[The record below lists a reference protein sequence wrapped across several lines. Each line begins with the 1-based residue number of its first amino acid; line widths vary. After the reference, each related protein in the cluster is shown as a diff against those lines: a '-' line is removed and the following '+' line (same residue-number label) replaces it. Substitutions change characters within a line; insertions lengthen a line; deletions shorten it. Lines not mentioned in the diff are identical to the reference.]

1 MANHGDSGGVRALVR
16 HTAAMAEL
24 AIHAGHPDRKHN
36 EYLPY
41 PDDNFDEIDDER
53 FERTGKFTIEHIHNR
68 RGETFVPNARVHIKS
83 IVADRTYAAF
93 TEFLNPYLYCI
104 TTRYGPFEWSV
115 YKRYRHFHDLHKALA
130 HFVEI
135 ETKRSLSDLE
145 KKTLEM
151 YRITLTYLTGLQD
164 ENNEYPCFPTRN
176 DRMAFINDAIIQ
188 ERCEILAEYLNK
200 VLKHPKFRRHPA
212 TCEFFEVSCLS
223 FIYGISISRKEGY
236 LLKRSH
242 DDYRGQHTFFRLPFF
257 CDVCKRHHD
266 RKWFIIK
273 DSYITY
279 IRPNTH
285 ELRFPMLV
293 DRGFHIL
300 TGIRHVRTYRGIK
313 IKNLQRTLVIKCR
326 TTRDSDEWTQHLAE
340 LIEQAKGF
348 VDKTASRFNSYAPI
362 REKQLAYWFINGKS
376 YMEAVAKGL
385 LTAKE
390 EVFITDWWLSPE
402 VMLVRPTEDEEFR
415 LDNILGRIAD
425 AGVRVYVM
433 VFKEMSFAVGLN
445 SSYTKRILTSKS
457 KRGFIK
463 VIRHPDHHPNGGVL
477 LWSHHEKM
485 VVIDQKI
492 AFVGGIDL
500 CYGRWDDD
508 FMRLVDLGAENDT
521 TLKSPYDIVVENAA
535 AGGTETVESAQK
547 ATTQMAEQAGEK
559 PIKSSDRLRT
569 VFSAPNKASEDI
581 KFGEPT
587 HEHKIEFRR
596 KALTKKYIPT
606 TSDRRMFEDDEKVA
620 RRPDKY
626 ARKWRKLAQK
636 AKKGSDDSDNEEVVE
651 EPQAVISLSLEI
663 DRRQKLFIGK
673 DYSNV
678 YEKDFETLEKY
689 SEDFIDRKIVPR
701 MPWHDEALVVFGQT
715 ARDVARH
722 FIQRWNIHKCE
733 KYLNNDNYPF
743 LLPKSYDDEE
753 DLTVKN
759 WKDFLESRPLKVDA
773 QCVRSVGPWSAG
785 TKTIESSIQ
794 NAYIQMI
801 DAAKH
806 YIYIENQF
814 FITIAQDPDVRNL
827 LGDTLFR
834 RIERA
839 HKLQEKFRIYVVL
852 PLLPGFDSINAVQ
865 AVLYFIMRSITK
877 GDSSLFKRLERAGI
891 PPNDY
896 ISFFGMRTHDILMGR
911 LVTEIIYVHS
921 KLMIIDDRM
930 AICGSANINDRSLLG
945 QRDSEFCIVINDR
958 EEEQGRFNGQPY
970 RIGKFCSSW
979 RRKLFAM
986 LLGIQFE
993 NSKNIDITDPVSEE
1007 FYNYFRAIARK
1018 NTLIYEEVFAT
1029 MPSDHVRKFDQIS
1042 GYNGMAKM
1050 ADTDPI
1056 QAQQKLKDIQGLV
1069 VEYPLYFLDEEDY
1082 LPSINTPE
1090 GIVPT
1095 VTWT

>member
-93 TEFLNPYLYCI
+93 TEFLNPYL
-104 TTRYGPFEWSV
+104 
-115 YKRYRHFHDLHKALA
+115 
-130 HFVEI
+130 
-135 ETKRSLSDLE
+135 
-145 KKTLEM
+145 
-151 YRITLTYLTGLQD
+151 LQD

-326 TTRDSDEWTQHLAE
+326 TTRDSDEWTQHLTE

-508 FMRLVDLGAENDT
+508 FMR
-521 TLKSPYDIVVENAA
+521 
-535 AGGTETVESAQK
+535 
-547 ATTQMAEQAGEK
+547 
-559 PIKSSDRLRT
+559 
-569 VFSAPNKASEDI
+569 
-581 KFGEPT
+581 
-587 HEHKIEFRR
+587 
-596 KALTKKYIPT
+596 
-606 TSDRRMFEDDEKVA
+606 
-620 RRPDKY
+620 
-626 ARKWRKLAQK
+626 
-636 AKKGSDDSDNEEVVE
+636 
-651 EPQAVISLSLEI
+651 
-663 DRRQKLFIGK
+663 
-673 DYSNV
+673 
-678 YEKDFETLEKY
+678 
-689 SEDFIDRKIVPR
+689 
-701 MPWHDEALVVFGQT
+701 
-715 ARDVARH
+715 
-722 FIQRWNIHKCE
+722 
-733 KYLNNDNYPF
+733 
-743 LLPKSYDDEE
+743 
-753 DLTVKN
+753 
-759 WKDFLESRPLKVDA
+759 
-773 QCVRSVGPWSAG
+773 
-785 TKTIESSIQ
+785 
-794 NAYIQMI
+794 
-801 DAAKH
+801 
-806 YIYIENQF
+806 
-814 FITIAQDPDVRNL
+814 
-827 LGDTLFR
+827 
-834 RIERA
+834 
-839 HKLQEKFRIYVVL
+839 
-852 PLLPGFDSINAVQ
+852 
-865 AVLYFIMRSITK
+865 
-877 GDSSLFKRLERAGI
+877 
-891 PPNDY
+891 
-896 ISFFGMRTHDILMGR
+896 
-911 LVTEIIYVHS
+911 
-921 KLMIIDDRM
+921 
-930 AICGSANINDRSLLG
+930 
-945 QRDSEFCIVINDR
+945 
-958 EEEQGRFNGQPY
+958 
-970 RIGKFCSSW
+970 
-979 RRKLFAM
+979 
-986 LLGIQFE
+986 
-993 NSKNIDITDPVSEE
+993 
-1007 FYNYFRAIARK
+1007 
-1018 NTLIYEEVFAT
+1018 
-1029 MPSDHVRKFDQIS
+1029 
-1042 GYNGMAKM
+1042 
-1050 ADTDPI
+1050 
-1056 QAQQKLKDIQGLV
+1056 
-1069 VEYPLYFLDEEDY
+1069 
-1082 LPSINTPE
+1082 
-1090 GIVPT
+1090 
-1095 VTWT
+1095 